1 MKRTPLAALL
11 LAAVTTTG
19 LMAAPF
25 QNGSFETGTL
35 VNTATWDTLP
45 AGSTA
50 ITGWTVVGDGIDY
63 IGAGWVAANGSRAI
77 DTLSC
82 GVSGGVSQTFDTVPG
97 STYWVSFALAGNP
110 DGGVKTVTATAG
122 PTTANFTFNT
132 AGATATA
139 MNWSTRSFV
148 FTANSTATTLTLRGG
163 ILGGGSSCAGAAIDN
178 VAVNLLSANVP
189 VPVEGG
195 GIAAVLL
202 AIAGAAALRRRKR
215 A

>member
-25 QNGSFETGTL
+25 QNGSFEVGTL
-35 VNTATWDTLP
+35 ANPGGFDTLA

-63 IGAGWVAANGSRAI
+63 MGAGWAAANGSRSI

-97 STYWVSFALAGNP
+97 STYWVSVALAGNP
-110 DGGVKTVTATAG
+110 DGGVKTLTATAG

-132 AGATATA
+132 AGATTTA

-148 FTANSTATTLTLRGG
+148 FTANSASTTLTLRGG
-163 ILGGGSSCAGAAIDN
+163 VLGGGSSCAGAAIDN
-178 VAVNLLSANVP
+178 VAVNLLSANAP
-189 VPVEGG
+189 VPVGGG